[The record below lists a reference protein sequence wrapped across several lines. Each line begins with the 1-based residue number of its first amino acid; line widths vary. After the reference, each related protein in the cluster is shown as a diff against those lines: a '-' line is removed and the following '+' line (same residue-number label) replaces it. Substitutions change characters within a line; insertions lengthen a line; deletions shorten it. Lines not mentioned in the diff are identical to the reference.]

1 MIFQKTKTLK
11 TSFFFLAFAAL
22 LLVSVLFY
30 NQGNKRIGDREVMA
44 EEAKVTLVC
53 DGEEIPL
60 GDIMAESFQMG
71 DTIENN
77 TEIIMKTSTE
87 QVSAAEQLYRLPE
100 QCTDA
105 NCTTNCHEHCHT
117 DIEGTTHCTCDM
129 PTCGGDAC
137 PWGAI
142 STQVSKIESLYNTIN
157 NSKRII
163 DETVAKRP
171 DLIQRLN
178 AVRAELAKCVTPG
191 SLELEEG
198 EIKDAKALYTCQ
210 EAKLQRALPEDKE
223 DCHPNNLFC
232 CYFE

>member
-1 MIFQKTKTLK
+1 MIFKKTKTLRRV
-11 TSFFFLAFAAL
+11 FFFLFFATL

-30 NQGNKRIGDREVMA
+30 NQSNTRVKNREVMA
-44 EEAKVTLVC
+44 ASATITLVC
-53 DGEEIPL
+53 DSEEIPL
-60 GDIMAESFQMG
+60 GDIMAEAFQMG

-100 QCTDA
+100 QCTDQ
-105 NCTTNCHEHCHT
+105 NCITNCHESCNTDDPPVCHCNS
-117 DIEGTTHCTCDM
+117 

-178 AVRAELAKCVTPG
+178 LVRADLAKCVTPG
-191 SLELEEG
+191 SLELQEG